1 MSTPSTTATSSHLLA
16 GSGPILVTGTPYS
29 GTTWLGETLSR
40 IGRLP
45 YFHEPFNV
53 NSPSHGYSLGF
64 RAQFTFVTRANECEY
79 LGDLRRIGALRP
91 KVRWTGLLHDVRRF
105 RCEFS
110 EWRRRIRD
118 RWNGGR
124 SLWKDPMAVLSTGW
138 IARRFDASV
147 VVIARHPAAFALAA
161 MNRSGGR
168 SGASGVGDI
177 LAQPLFM
184 ERYGDRY
191 GATLEDIHSGRL
203 PPHVEKATFWRVL
216 LEVAFHETRGME
228 DRVRLV
234 RYEDA
239 CEHPEAVMPRLLD
252 DLGVDPR
259 RDVVEV
265 LEKSSQRHA
274 HKRGGAFDRSA
285 SLHGWRDRF
294 SSSEVDE
301 IFNAAGPLAR
311 ALFDGGR
318 CRSADDWSGRTIDV
332 RRVCGWI
339 DEKSDR
345 AQDDRARSA

>member
-1 MSTPSTTATSSHLLA
+1 MSTPSTSVMSSNQLA

-40 IGRLP
+40 VGRLP

-53 NSPSHGYSLGF
+53 NSPLFGYGLGF
-64 RAQFTFVTRANECEY
+64 RQQFTFVTPANEREH
-79 LGDLRRIGALRP
+79 LDAFRRLESLRP
-91 KVRWTGLLHDVRRF
+91 EVRMTALLRDVRRF

-110 EWRRRIRD
+110 EWRRRVRD
-118 RWNGGR
+118 RWEGGR

-138 IARRFDASV
+138 IAARFDASV

-168 SGASGVGDI
+168 SGASGVGGI

-191 GATLEDIHSGRL
+191 GPGLEAIGSGRL

-216 LEVAFHETRGME
+216 LEVALHETRDME
-228 DRVRLV
+228 DRIRLV

-259 RDVVEV
+259 RDIAEV
-265 LEKSSQRHA
+265 LEKSSRRHA
-274 HKRGGAFDRSA
+274 HKRRGAFDRSA

-301 IFNAAGPLAR
+301 IFDAAGPLAKT
-311 ALFDGGR
+311 LFDGSR
-318 CRSADDWSGRTIDV
+318 CESADDWSGRTIDAG
-332 RRVCGWI
+332 RMCGGI
-339 DEKSDR
+339 DEESDR
-345 AQDDRARSA
+345 VQDHRARSA